1 MISVWKEAINL
12 FEDGQDFCLATI
24 VSLHGSSPRH
34 VGAKFLVKKDGSSI
48 GTIGGGLFEAEVIA
62 AAVEALRLESSILL
76 HFSFTGNDSS
86 SDRMLCGGSAH
97 VFIEFH
103 SKLDNSR
110 RAIYE
115 SLIRL
120 SLEGLSGFLV
130 TPVPREAG
138 LMYTDAKVS
147 LLCDETGQVMGE
159 LADLMEIVS
168 ELKSKKF
175 SGVPELLRIDH
186 LNSNAFVEHFY
197 PEPTVFIF
205 GAGHVGV
212 SVTHL
217 ASFAGFRVV
226 LVDDREEFAN
236 FDKAPEAD
244 RIVVVNSFEKC
255 MSKLTVGC
263 QSYLVIVTR
272 GHSHDKVVLQQAL
285 DTPAQY
291 VGMIGSRRKIKL
303 IFESLIKEGVSEDQ
317 LERVHAPIGLPIGGE
332 TPEEI
337 AVSIV
342 AELIKVKQGAS
353 KNLKKS
359 TCMSG

>member
-12 FEDGQDFCLATI
+12 FEEGQDFCLATI
-24 VSLHGSSPRH
+24 ISLHGSSPRH

-48 GTIGGGLFEAEVIA
+48 GTIGGGLFEAEVIV
-62 AAVEALRLESSILL
+62 AAVEALRVKSSILL
-76 HFSFTGNDSS
+76 DFSFTGNDSS

-103 SKLDNSR
+103 STLDNSR

-120 SLEGLSGFLV
+120 SLGGLSGFLV
-130 TPVPREAG
+130 TPVPRQAG
-138 LMYTDAKVS
+138 LMSTDAQVS
-147 LLCDETGQVMGE
+147 LLCDETGHIQGE
-159 LADLMEIVS
+159 LAAQSEVVS
-168 ELKSKKF
+168 ELKSRKF
-175 SGVPELLRIDH
+175 SGVPELVRIDH
-186 LNSNAFVEHFY
+186 LKSNAFVEHFY

-212 SVTHL
+212 SVAHM
-217 ASFAGFRVV
+217 ASYAGFRVTM
-226 LVDDREEFAN
+226 VDDRDEFAN
-236 FDKAPEAD
+236 FDRVPDAD
-244 RIVVVNSFEKC
+244 HIVVVNSFEKC
-255 MSKLTVGC
+255 MSKLSVGS

-272 GHSHDKVVLQQAL
+272 GHSQDMTVLHQAL
-285 DTPAQY
+285 QTPAQY

-303 IFESLIKEGVSEDQ
+303 IFEGLIKEGVSEDQ
-317 LERVHAPIGLPIGGE
+317 LDRVHAPIGLPIGGE

-342 AELIKVKQGAS
+342 AELIQVKQGAS